1 MAARAAREEGKGDGE
16 EDARKVKEGEEGDD
30 EGGDDE
36 KDELLLLDDDDDNE
50 EDICATSWLAS
61 RGVPGLW
68 PAPDSS
74 QTVPWG
80 AAPPVPGSRATVSW
94 REECLE
100 IDDERVT
107 DFYQRMIQKIRSHEC
122 SGSES
127 PTR

>member
-1 MAARAAREEGKGDGE
+1 MTTPRVPKQAKAKLAQNTLDRL
-16 EDARKVKEGEEGDD
+16 RKDKDRRLPENQAVAKEKEGEGGDD

-36 KDELLLLDDDDDNE
+36 TDELLMLDEDDDNK

-94 REECLE
+94 RP
-100 IDDERVT
+100 
-107 DFYQRMIQKIRSHEC
+107 RSALR
-122 SGSES
+122 SK
-127 PTR
+127 TNV